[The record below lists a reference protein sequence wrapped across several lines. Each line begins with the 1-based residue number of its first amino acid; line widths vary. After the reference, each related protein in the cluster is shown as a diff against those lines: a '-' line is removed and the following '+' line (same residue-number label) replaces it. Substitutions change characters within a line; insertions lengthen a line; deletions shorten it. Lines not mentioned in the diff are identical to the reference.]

1 MPKLTERQ
9 VCVEDI
15 VITYILERKH
25 VKNLNLRVRPDGS
38 VHVSAPYGAKIDPID
53 TFVEERVDFILRAQE
68 HFKKRQEAQAQL
80 EGKEYNY
87 GDIIYLLGKPMA
99 VAHKESERNEVV
111 FTDSLVMLY
120 LVDTRDIALRKRLM
134 RKALDELCEDVF
146 QVVLRKEYE
155 LVRPYGVPFPTLRM
169 RSMKT
174 RWGTCN
180 FVKGIVTMNKRLIH
194 MPLPCVEQVMLHE
207 LCHFL
212 VGNHSP
218 RFYAWLDRL
227 MPDWRERRA
236 VLNSWDEESR

>member
-1 MPKLTERQ
+1 
-9 VCVEDI
+9 
-15 VITYILERKH
+15 
-25 VKNLNLRVRPDGS
+25 
-38 VHVSAPYGAKIDPID
+38 
-53 TFVEERVDFILRAQE
+53 
-68 HFKKRQEAQAQL
+68 
-80 EGKEYNY
+80 
-87 GDIIYLLGKPMA
+87 
-99 VAHKESERNEVV
+99 
-111 FTDSLVMLY
+111 
-120 LVDTRDIALRKRLM
+120 M

-155 LVRPYGVPFPTLRM
+155 LARPYGVPFPTLRM

-180 FVKGIVTMNKRLIH
+180 FVKGIVTINKRLIH

-212 VGNHSP
+212 VGDHSP